1 MTLTECPVHANSVN
15 VTKTPSVVEFSFLMD
30 TAREI
35 ERFCHLIYQKQFV
48 AAQDGNIS
56 VRLQDG
62 SVMCTPTRCNKGFVK
77 ADDMIVIDMKGN
89 KLRGERKAS
98 SEIAMHLLIYEM
110 RPDIKAVVHAHP
122 AHATAYAAAGIPLN
136 KALISEVVLSLGCI
150 PLTQYGTPGTSEL
163 TDSLKPYIPNYDA
176 LLLANH
182 GVVTYGTSL
191 EDAFDRMDT
200 VEHFAKISM
209 YTRILGQERLLTP
222 EDVEK
227 LWVQRQKY
235 YGLDTLDVKPKDP
248 MCPITDGPSD
258 TISITRLE
266 LVDLIEK
273 VVANLK

>member
-1 MTLTECPVHANSVN
+1 MS
-15 VTKTPSVVEFSFLMD
+15 MD

-35 ERFCHLIYQKQFV
+35 ERFCHLIYEKQYV

-56 VRLQDG
+56 VRLSDG
-62 SVMCTPTRCNKGFVK
+62 TIMCTPTRSNKGFIK
-77 ADDMIVIDMKGN
+77 ADDMIVIDTKGMKV
-89 KLRGERKAS
+89 RGARKPS
-98 SEIAMHLLIYEM
+98 SEMAMHLLIYEM
-110 RPDIKAVVHAHP
+110 RPDIYSVVHAHP
-122 AHATAYAAAGIPLN
+122 PCATAFAAAGIPLN

-150 PLTQYGTPGTSEL
+150 PLTEYGTPGTPEL
-163 TDSLKPYIPNYDA
+163 SDQMRPYVKNFDA

-182 GVVTYGTSL
+182 GVVTYGTDL
-191 EDAFDRMDT
+191 EDAFNRMDT
-200 VEHFAKISM
+200 VEHFAKISV
-209 YTRILGQERLLTP
+209 YTRILGKERLLTSQ
-222 EDVEK
+222 DVEK

-235 YGLDTLDVKPKDP
+235 YGLESSEAQPKDP

>member
-1 MTLTECPVHANSVN
+1 
-15 VTKTPSVVEFSFLMD
+15 MD

-35 ERFCHLIYQKQFV
+35 ERFCHLIYEKQYV

-56 VRLQDG
+56 ARLPDG
-62 SVMCTPTRCNKGFVK
+62 TIMCTPTRCNKGFAR
-77 ADDMIVIDMKGN
+77 ADDMIVIDAKGN
-89 KLRGERKAS
+89 KLRGSRKPS
-98 SEIAMHLLIYEM
+98 SEMAMHLLIYDL
-110 RPDIKAVVHAHP
+110 RPDIQAVVHAHP

-136 KALISEVVLSLGCI
+136 KALISEVILSLGCI
-150 PLTQYGTPGTSEL
+150 PLTEYGTPGTPEL
-163 TDSLKPYIPNYDA
+163 TDSLRPYIANYDA

-182 GVVTYGTSL
+182 GVVTYGTDL
-191 EDAFDRMDT
+191 EDAFNRMDT

-209 YTRILGQERLLTP
+209 FTHILGQERLLTS

-235 YGLDTLDVKPKDP
+235 YGLDSLDDSKPKDP
-248 MCPITDGPSD
+248 MCPITGGPSE
-258 TISITRLE
+258 TISLTRLE